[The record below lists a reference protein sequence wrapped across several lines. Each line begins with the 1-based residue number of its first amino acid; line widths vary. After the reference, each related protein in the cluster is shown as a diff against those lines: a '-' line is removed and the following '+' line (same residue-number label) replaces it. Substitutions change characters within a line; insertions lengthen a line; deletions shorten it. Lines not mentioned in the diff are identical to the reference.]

1 MLDSFSPRKVLT
13 TLILGA
19 GLVAAQ
25 FPPQG
30 PPQFPPQFPPP
41 FPPQGPPQGMPQG
54 MPQGPP
60 QGAPQAPGQ
69 LQTITNFGPTYNTQL
84 QLQAYIPSK
93 LPANPAVILA
103 VSNILITSLLQAV
116 C

>member
-30 PPQFPPQFPPP
+30 PPQ
-41 FPPQGPPQGMPQG
+41 GMPQG
-54 MPQGPP
+54 MPQG
-60 QGAPQAPGQ
+60 APQAPAQ

-84 QLQAYIPSK
+84 QLQAYIPSR

-116 C
+116 R